1 MLIVCH
7 LSYQDSKAIVHMKQN
22 YIIPTEQQYSHNA
35 TEALIIDN

>member
-7 LSYQDSKAIVHMKQN
+7 LSYQYCEAIVYMNHN
-22 YIIPTEQQYSHNA
+22 YIDTTEQQYSHNA